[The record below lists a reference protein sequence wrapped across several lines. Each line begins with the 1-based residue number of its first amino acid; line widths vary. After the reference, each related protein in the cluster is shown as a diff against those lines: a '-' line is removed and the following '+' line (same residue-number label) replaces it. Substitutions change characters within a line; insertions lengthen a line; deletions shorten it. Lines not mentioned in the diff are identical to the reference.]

1 MALKL
6 YSLWPQELVAWLWVC
21 RSDCIS
27 VLSLYDVRPNAMSR
41 LHLIISRLGPG
52 QSRTKSIMMFLSIY
66 CEGEAFQMDSWP
78 NIVALILFCLCTVQH
93 ILIGG
98 AAFNTFAIGW
108 PSNKPQK
115 PACDVNPPVLN
126 KHDFSK
132 CLQLRLCAFSPT
144 HVRDERGRIC
154 VTEGTLPCRQENLTI
169 YMLSVALKVPQVLP
183 ACSVGV
189 RCTAPGIP
197 LRAQPWEGFR
207 RWGNLQVKLPSLE
220 KWQMILISHFTWQCL
235 SSLCIGTERER
246 SRHSEIEFHLCIAE
260 AMQQGLVFT
269 H

>member
-1 MALKL
+1 M
-6 YSLWPQELVAWLWVC
+6 SLGLQ
-21 RSDCIS
+21 I
-27 VLSLYDVRPNAMSR
+27 R
-41 LHLIISRLGPG
+41 LHFWTFTVWCKSQRDVSASFNYIETGPG

-108 PSNKPQK
+108 PSDKPQK

-154 VTEGTLPCRQENLTI
+154 VTVQTRKSDNL
-169 YMLSVALKVPQVLP
+169 YAVS
-183 ACSVGV
+183 
-189 RCTAPGIP
+189 
-197 LRAQPWEGFR
+197 
-207 RWGNLQVKLPSLE
+207 
-220 KWQMILISHFTWQCL
+220 
-235 SSLCIGTERER
+235 R
-246 SRHSEIEFHLCIAE
+246 S
-260 AMQQGLVFT
+260 
-269 H
+269 